1 MLLLLSLLPSGPAIK
16 ATESQDQR
24 DSIFWKK
31 EKLGA
36 RASSRPPRPAASCL
50 WDTLGHIK
58 KTMTYAAG
66 GPTTKPLELPDRH
79 YGAFEQQVFRDRVPG
94 GKSS

>member
-36 RASSRPPRPAASCL
+36 RASSPPPQTSCEL
-50 WDTLGHIK
+50 PLGHFGTHKEDYDLCSWRPHDQASRTSRPSLRGI
-58 KTMTYAAG
+58 
-66 GPTTKPLELPDRH
+66 
-79 YGAFEQQVFRDRVPG
+79 
-94 GKSS
+94 